1 MQILQDI
8 FFYTSSLTLLPSDL
22 FSYVNLFV
30 NIQEN
35 LGLFLIHIYICTQIT
50 NLKQQQHEKN
60 DH

>member
-8 FFYTSSLTLLPSDL
+8 FLDTSSLSLQTSAL

-30 NIQEN
+30 KIQEN